1 MTDHDI
7 HAETATMSDI
17 VAVAEILAQHRG
29 SDNPVTSGEIAD
41 RTGLDSLDSTPRT
54 RGVIRKLSRQ
64 FDFPIGAS
72 TKGYFLIE
80 RRGEAQEYLDD
91 LEGRIQ
97 GIEQRKNAVVSSVN
111 RRGVADDSAA
121 VGNWIDDV
129 REEVEDE

>member
-7 HAETATMSDI
+7 HGDDASTNDI
-17 VAVAEILAQHRG
+17 IAVAEILSEHRG

-41 RTGLDSLDSTPRT
+41 KTGLDSLDSTPRT

-64 FDFPIGAS
+64 YDFPIGAS

-91 LEGRIQ
+91 LDGRIQ
-97 GIEQRKNAVVSSVN
+97 GIEQRKNAVVSSIN
-111 RRGVADDSAA
+111 RRGVADGAA
-121 VGNWIDDV
+121 VDEWVDDV
-129 REEVEDE
+129 REEVNE